1 MIVSLYRHG
10 SAYKYSTVQYSRS
23 TVLILLNERGR
34 NMNMNS
40 MNSMDIECSS
50 SSKENIGGIG
60 SASPTNQSRGNDHH
74 HNHADEGNSN
84 SSGTSSGMK
93 IVDAAEAPLNSYQKK
108 LKLRRST
115 RRRTL
120 APMYNQTESMI
131 DNDNNNDN
139 DGERERDDDDDGSD
153 DSLAGKRARA
163 RVGVLGLEQDNNQND
178 NESAMK
184 VTDVDNV
191 SVHVHAA
198 RGHGHGHG
206 HVFNQETNTCT
217 MTPPKQ
223 KRPRRSQ
230 RRRSL
235 AIQNG
240 TLLLG
245 PCTDTNIDN
254 GIGSSVGV
262 GVSGGPNSA
271 LTMQTMSSLSDVSGG
286 GLSTFSDSKP
296 LEIQSVSASVLEER
310 IQVISASNANPT
322 SDNTQH
328 RLDNVQNDGNDDEG
342 DHNHDQMATTT
353 CSQSTSSTLSSLCN
367 GVAALMDG
375 TANLVNSCN
384 STSVSV
390 PKKKRQK
397 KKKKQKQKH
406 TPAPT
411 RRSARIHRRKSTM
424 ISSATSSKSTRIKT
438 GTSTRTC
445 TNDAKKDVTSLS
457 REVEPARTSSLESNV
472 VSIKS
477 SLHSSEEE
485 VGKPHLNVN
494 CLPQDAD
501 GNNGCHADGTSI
513 SNKPCPNGN
522 SQSEALLEC
531 NERRAMPLILIS
543 EHEPSLS
550 PHAARPSCAAKHHVR
565 VDAEIDADN
574 VPNVDENTSKS
585 IPSIEMNPPP
595 QNTNT
600 STSTRALSKP
610 KRRRRSSL
618 GLHVGGLI
626 SLKDMEAIEHETSRR
641 RSRRRSVSARTLQPM
656 GVSVNVSKSTS
667 NDTTLDGDNGKMMDV
682 DVDVVGGNT
691 GTIPEADNGKMVDMG
706 VFVGA
711 SCQVQLQV
719 QNNDQSISSENNGG
733 ITASTNPSAQ
743 VQNNVITMD
752 PEEPPICNGEK
763 GFESAVVEEAMES
776 IPNTAPLEQTHV
788 AIDGEVIQKS
798 VGDDDISVQKEDL
811 VKTAAGDISPC
822 SIMDS
827 DKKSSARSHET
838 KPFDVTAEEIKL
850 TMGEVFNGVDI
861 KRKVSDFHDFGK
873 SILDIKTLLTLHAYT
888 FL

>member
-1 MIVSLYRHG
+1 VHT
-10 SAYKYSTVQYSRS
+10 STVQCSTVQFSRF

-34 NMNMNS
+34 NMNMN

-131 DNDNNNDN
+131 DNDNDNDNNN

-153 DSLAGKRARA
+153 DSLAGKRAR
-163 RVGVLGLEQDNNQND
+163 VGVLVLEQDNNQND

-184 VTDVDNV
+184 ITDVDNI

-206 HVFNQETNTCT
+206 RVFNQETNTCT

-328 RLDNVQNDGNDDEG
+328 RLDNVQNDGNDDDG
-342 DHNHDQMATTT
+342 DHNHNHDQMATTT

-397 KKKKQKQKH
+397 KKKQQQKQKH

-438 GTSTRTC
+438 GSSTRTC

-522 SQSEALLEC
+522 SQSETLLEC

-550 PHAARPSCAAKHHVR
+550 PHAATRPSCAAKHHVR

-600 STSTRALSKP
+600 STSTCTRALSKP

-656 GVSVNVSKSTS
+656 GVSASVNVSKS
-667 NDTTLDGDNGKMMDV
+667 NDTTLDGDNGKMMV
-682 DVDVVGGNT
+682 VGVVGGNT
-691 GTIPEADNGKMVDMG
+691 SIIPEADNGKMVDMG
-706 VFVGA
+706 VVVGA
-711 SCQVQLQV
+711 SCQVQVQV
-719 QNNDQSISSENNGG
+719 QNNDESISSENNGG

-743 VQNNVITMD
+743 VQNDAITVD
-752 PEEPPICNGEK
+752 PKVPLICNGEK